1 MKEITILR
9 IGHRIFRDKRITTHC
24 GLVGRAFGANSII
37 IYGDKD
43 ESLINSINEV
53 TKNWGGN
60 FSIRFTDS
68 WKREIKK
75 WKNDG
80 GTVVHLTMYGIL
92 LPEVMDK
99 ISTVDK
105 IMIIIG
111 SEKVP
116 GEAYRLAD
124 YNVAIGNQ
132 PHSEVAALAIF
143 LDRINEGVEFRLNFE
158 DSKITVIPQEKGK
171 RIERQS

>member
-68 WKREIKK
+68 WKREIKGA
-75 WKNDG
+75 WRS
-80 GTVVHLTMYGIL
+80 IQ
-92 LPEVMDK
+92 
-99 ISTVDK
+99 IS
-105 IMIIIG
+105 
-111 SEKVP
+111 
-116 GEAYRLAD
+116 
-124 YNVAIGNQ
+124 
-132 PHSEVAALAIF
+132 
-143 LDRINEGVEFRLNFE
+143 
-158 DSKITVIPQEKGK
+158 
-171 RIERQS
+171 

>member
-24 GLVGRAFGANSII
+24 GLVGRAFGAKSII
-37 IYGDKD
+37 IYGEKD

-53 TKNWGGN
+53 AKNWGGN
-60 FSIRFTDS
+60 FSARFTDS
-68 WKREIKK
+68 WKGEIKK
-75 WKNDG
+75 WKNEG
-80 GTVVHLTMYGIL
+80 GAVVHLTMYGIL

-99 ISTVDK
+99 ISALNK

-132 PHSEVAALAIF
+132 PHSEVAALAVF

-158 DSKITVIPQEKGK
+158 DSKIRVIPQERGK
-171 RIERQS
+171 RIERRG